1 MWLWSEQI
9 GKMSIKLM
17 FFLYDVMVSENDI
30 PEARVQFRF
39 RVVEPELKLQI
50 PAPGIQK
57 FWLQL

>member
-1 MWLWSEQI
+1 
-9 GKMSIKLM
+9 M